1 MRTLQTRITK
11 LEASGPEAAPYA
23 IAGETLAECR
33 ELLADAEA
41 KGLLKG
47 RKPLLVVTGV
57 PSAR

>member
-1 MRTLQTRITK
+1 MKTLRARIKK

-47 RKPLLVVTGV
+47 REPMLVVTGV